1 MGGFRAGFDRAGGF
15 QCIGHCEIDKYAELS
30 YRAMHNVDESEV
42 FYPDAR
48 EIDTESMPEFDLLC
62 AGFPCQSHSVAGL
75 RKSLDDPRG
84 ALFYEI
90 ARILQAKKPAYFLL
104 ENVPGLLSS
113 KTAEGGYA
121 FSEILSVLCGLGYR
135 CEWFLRNSKDHGVP
149 QSRRRVFIIGYLDPR
164 CAGKIFPFGS
174 ANPKALVQLA
184 PGRQGSRIYDA
195 EGLAC
200 TLTSGTG
207 GMGGK
212 TGLYA
217 VGYNRKDGVTKELDT
232 AYSLN
237 ASNFRGLNRNQT
249 QNAVFVDMTIGNP
262 KITETARCV
271 TANYGKSGMSHHDG
285 ELSGVLEFETACAV
299 ITPNRKSVRQN
310 GRRIKNPE
318 EPMFTL
324 TAQDQHGVL
333 LIKEATKKGYAEAHP
348 GDGVN
353 ICYPGSNTRRGRVGK
368 GISQTLTCQPQGVLE
383 RYGRI
388 RRLTPRECFRLQ
400 GFDEDQIDRVL
411 AVVSDSQGYK
421 QAGNSVTVNV
431 VHAIGLRIR
440 AMHEELRVKE
450 GNTSC

>member
-1 MGGFRAGFDRAGGF
+1 MGGFRAGLDRAGGF
-15 QCIGHCEIDKYAELS
+15 LCVGHCEIDKYAELS
-30 YRAMHNVDESEV
+30 YRAMHDIQESEV
-42 FYPDAR
+42 YYPDAR
-48 EIDTESMPEFDLLC
+48 EIDTGAMPGFDLLC

-90 ARILQAKKPAYFLL
+90 TRILQAKQPAYFLL

-113 KTAEGGYA
+113 KTAGGQSA
-121 FSEILSVLCGLGYR
+121 FAEILTVLCGLGYC

-149 QSRRRVFIIGYLDPR
+149 QSRRRLFIIGYLDPGR
-164 CAGKIFPFGS
+164 AGKVLPFGQT
-174 ANPKALVQLA
+174 NPAALVQLA
-184 PGRQGSRIYDA
+184 GGRQGARIYGA

-262 KITETARCV
+262 QITEVARCV
-271 TANYGKSGMSHHDG
+271 TANYGKSGMSHHNG
-285 ELSGVLEFETACAV
+285 EMS
-299 ITPNRKSVRQN
+299 
-310 GRRIKNPE
+310 
-318 EPMFTL
+318 
-324 TAQDQHGVL
+324 GVL
-333 LIKEATKKGYAEAHP
+333 LIKEGTKKGYKEAHP
-348 GDGVN
+348 GDG
-353 ICYPGSNTRRGRVGK
+353 ITISYPGSGGKRGRVGK
-368 GISQTLTCQPQGVLE
+368 GVSQTLTCQPQGVME
-383 RYGRI
+383 RFGRI
-388 RRLTPRECFRLQ
+388 RRLTPRECFRIQ

-411 AVVSDSQGYK
+411 AVVSDSQAYK

-431 VHAIGLRIR
+431 VHAIGLKLR
-440 AMHEELRVKE
+440 AIHEEGGDTL
-450 GNTSC
+450 C

>member
-1 MGGFRAGFDRAGGF
+1 VTSIKKIQFFDLFAGVGGFRAGLDRAGGF
-15 QCIGHCEIDKYAELS
+15 QCIGHCEIDPYAEKS
-30 YRAMHNVDESEV
+30 YRAIHNIDESEV

-48 EIDTESMPEFDLLC
+48 EIDTETMPGFDLLC

-90 ARILQAKKPAYFLL
+90 ARILQAKQPAYFLL

-113 KTAEGGYA
+113 KTAKGQSA
-121 FSEILSVLCGLGYR
+121 FAEILTVLCGLGYH

-149 QSRRRVFIIGYLDPR
+149 QSRRRVFIVGYLDAR
-164 CAGKIFPFGS
+164 CAGKIFPFAGT
-174 ANPKALVQLA
+174 NPKALVHLA
-184 PGRQGSRIYDA
+184 GKRQGARIYGAD
-195 EGLAC
+195 GLAC

-262 KITETARCV
+262 QVTDTARCI
-271 TANYGKSGMSHHDG
+271 TANYGKSGMSHHKG
-285 ELSGVLEFETACAV
+285 ELSGVLF
-299 ITPNRKSVRQN
+299 
-310 GRRIKNPE
+310 
-318 EPMFTL
+318 
-324 TAQDQHGVL
+324 
-333 LIKEATKKGYAEAHP
+333 IKEGTKKGYSAAEP

-353 ICYPGSNTRRGRVGK
+353 ISYPGSGTKRGRVGK
-368 GISQTLTCQPQGVLE
+368 GVSQTLTCQPQGVME
-383 RYGRI
+383 RFGRI

-411 AVVSDSQGYK
+411 DAVSDSQAYK

-431 VHAIGLRIR
+431 VHAIGVSLR
-440 AMHEELRVKE
+440 AMHEELQIE
-450 GNTSC
+450 NGDEPC

>member
-1 MGGFRAGFDRAGGF
+1 MGGFRAGLDRAGGF
-15 QCIGHCEIDKYAELS
+15 QCIGHCEIDPYAEKS
-30 YRAMHNVDESEV
+30 YRAIHNIDESEV

-48 EIDTESMPEFDLLC
+48 EIDTETMPGFDLLC

-90 ARILQAKKPAYFLL
+90 ARILQAKQPAYFLL

-113 KTAEGGYA
+113 KTAKGQNA
-121 FSEILSVLCGLGYR
+121 FAEILAVLCGLGYH

-149 QSRRRVFIIGYLDPR
+149 QSRRRVFIVGYLDAR
-164 CAGKIFPFGS
+164 CAGKIFPLAGT
-174 ANPKALVQLA
+174 NPKALVHLA
-184 PGRQGSRIYDA
+184 GKRQGARIYGA

-249 QNAVFVDMTIGNP
+249 QNAVFVDMTIGNSQV
-262 KITETARCV
+262 TDTARCI
-271 TANYGKSGMSHHDG
+271 TANYSKSGMSHHKG
-285 ELSGVLEFETACAV
+285 EISGVWEFDTSCAV
-299 ITPNRKSVRQN
+299 INPEKEKVRQN
-310 GRRIKNPE
+310 GRRIKDPE

-324 TAQDQHGVL
+324 TTQDRHGVL
-333 LIKEATKKGYAEAHP
+333 LIKEGTKKGYSEAKP

-353 ICYPGSNTRRGRVGK
+353 LSYPGSGTKRGRVGK
-368 GISQTLTCQPQGVLE
+368 GVSQTLTCQPQGVME
-383 RYGRI
+383 RFGRI

-411 AVVSDSQGYK
+411 DAVSDSQAYK

-431 VHAIGLRIR
+431 VHAIGLQLR
-440 AMHEELRVKE
+440 AMHEAINNGE
-450 GNTSC
+450 

>member
-1 MGGFRAGFDRAGGF
+1 MRISKIKYFDLFAGVGGFRAGLDRAGGF
-15 QCIGHCEIDKYAELS
+15 QCIGHCEIDKYADLS
-30 YRAMHNVDESEV
+30 YRAMHDIDESEV

-48 EIDTESMPEFDLLC
+48 AINTASMPGFDLLC

-90 ARILQAKKPAYFLL
+90 ARILQAKQPAYFWL

-113 KTAEGGYA
+113 KTADGQSA
-121 FSEILSVLCGLGYR
+121 FAEILSVLCGLGYC

-149 QSRRRVFIIGYLDPR
+149 QSRRRLFIIGYLDER
-164 CAGKIFPFGS
+164 CAGKIFPFGPT
-174 ANPKALVQLA
+174 NPKALVHLA
-184 PGRQGSRIYDA
+184 GKRQGARIYGA

-217 VGYNRKDGVTKELDT
+217 VGYNRKDGVIKKLGT
-232 AYSLN
+232 AYALN

-262 KITETARCV
+262 RITDTARCI
-271 TANYGKSGMSHHDG
+271 TANYGKSGMSHHKG
-285 ELSGVLEFETACAV
+285 ELSGVL
-299 ITPNRKSVRQN
+299 
-310 GRRIKNPE
+310 
-318 EPMFTL
+318 
-324 TAQDQHGVL
+324 
-333 LIKEATKKGYAEAHP
+333 LIKEGTKKGYSEAKP

-353 ICYPGSNTRRGRVGK
+353 ISYPGSGKKRGRVGK
-368 GISQTLTCQPQGVLE
+368 GVSQTLTCQPQGVME

-411 AVVSDSQGYK
+411 AVVSDSQAYK

-431 VHAIGLRIR
+431 VHAIGVRLHAI
-440 AMHEELRVKE
+440 HESITQEQE
-450 GNTSC
+450 GDANG

>member
-1 MGGFRAGFDRAGGF
+1 
-15 QCIGHCEIDKYAELS
+15 
-30 YRAMHNVDESEV
+30 MHDIDESEV

-48 EIDTESMPEFDLLC
+48 EIDTDSMAEFDLLC

-90 ARILQAKKPAYFLL
+90 TRILQAKQPAYFLL

-113 KTAEGGYA
+113 KTAEGQYA
-121 FSEILSVLCGLGYR
+121 FAEILSVLCGLGYR

-149 QSRRRVFIIGYLDPR
+149 QSRRRVFIVGYLDPR
-164 CAGKIFPFGS
+164 CAGKIFPFGQT
-174 ANPKALVQLA
+174 NPKALVHLA
-184 PGRQGSRIYDA
+184 GKRQGSRIYDA

-217 VGYNRKDGVTKELDT
+217 VGYNRQDGVTKELDT

-237 ASNFRGLNRNQT
+237 ASNYRGLNRNQT

-262 KITETARCV
+262 KITDTARCI
-271 TANYGKSGMSHHDG
+271 TANYGKSGVSRYKGEMSG
-285 ELSGVLEFETACAV
+285 
-299 ITPNRKSVRQN
+299 I
-310 GRRIKNPE
+310 
-318 EPMFTL
+318 
-324 TAQDQHGVL
+324 L
-333 LIKEATKKGYAEAHP
+333 LIKEATKKGYAEARP

-368 GISQTLTCQPQGVLE
+368 SISQTLTCQPQGVME

-400 GFDEDQIDRVL
+400 GFDENQIDRIL
-411 AVVSDSQGYK
+411 AVVSDSQAYK

-431 VHAIGLRIR
+431 VHAIGLKLR
-440 AMHEELRVKE
+440 ALHDELLGKD
-450 GNTSC
+450 GDAPC

>member
-1 MGGFRAGFDRAGGF
+1 M
-15 QCIGHCEIDKYAELS
+15 GHCEIDKYAELS
-30 YRAMHNVDESEV
+30 YRAMHNIDESEV
-42 FYPDAR
+42 FYSDAR
-48 EIDTESMPEFDLLC
+48 EIDTDTMPGFDLLC

-90 ARILQAKKPAYFLL
+90 ARILQAKQPSYFLL

-113 KTAEGGYA
+113 KTAEGRYA
-121 FSEILSVLCGLGYR
+121 FAEILSVLCGLGYC
-135 CEWFLRNSKDHGVP
+135 CEWFLRNSKDYGVP
-149 QSRRRVFIIGYLDPR
+149 QSRRRVFIVGYLDPR
-164 CAGKIFPFGS
+164 CAGKIFPFGQT
-174 ANPKALVQLA
+174 NPKALVHLA
-184 PGRQGSRIYDA
+184 GKRQGARIYDA

-217 VGYNRKDGVTKELDT
+217 VGYNRQDGVTKELDT

-237 ASNFRGLNRNQT
+237 ASNYRGLNRNQT
-249 QNAVFVDMTIGNP
+249 QNAVFVDMTIGNL
-262 KITETARCV
+262 KITDTARCI
-271 TANYGKSGMSHHDG
+271 TANYGKSGMSHRNG
-285 ELSGVLEFETACAV
+285 ELSGIWEFDASCAV
-299 ITPNRKSVRQN
+299 INPGKEKIRQN
-310 GRRIKNPE
+310 GRRIKKPE

-324 TAQDQHGVL
+324 TAQDRHGVL
-333 LIKEATKKGYAEAHP
+333 LIKEATKKGYAEARP

-368 GISQTLTCQPQGVLE
+368 SISQTLTCQPQGVME

-400 GFDEDQIDRVL
+400 GFDEEQIDRVL
-411 AVVSDSQGYK
+411 AVVSDSQAYK

-431 VHAIGLRIR
+431 VHAIGLKLR
-440 AMHEELRVKE
+440 ALHEEMNNE
-450 GNTSC
+450 

>member
-1 MGGFRAGFDRAGGF
+1 MIRIKKIRYFDLFAGVGGFRAGLDRAGGF
-15 QCIGHCEIDKYAELS
+15 QCIGHSEIDKYADMS
-30 YRAMHNVDESEV
+30 YRAMHDIDESEV

-48 EIDTESMPEFDLLC
+48 AIYTETMPGFDLLC

-90 ARILQAKKPAYFLL
+90 ARILQAKQPAYFLL

-113 KTAEGGYA
+113 KSQDGKSA
-121 FSEILSVLCGLGYR
+121 FAEILSVLCGLGYH

-149 QSRRRVFIIGYLDPR
+149 QSRRRLFIIGYLDER
-164 CAGKIFPFGS
+164 CAGKIFPFGQT
-174 ANPKALVQLA
+174 NPKALVHLA
-184 PGRQGSRIYDA
+184 GKRQGSRIYGS

-262 KITETARCV
+262 QVTDTARCI
-271 TANYGKSGMSHHDG
+271 TANYGKSGMSHHKG
-285 ELSGVLEFETACAV
+285 ELSGVL
-299 ITPNRKSVRQN
+299 
-310 GRRIKNPE
+310 
-318 EPMFTL
+318 
-324 TAQDQHGVL
+324 
-333 LIKEATKKGYAEAHP
+333 LIKEGTKKGYSEAEP

-353 ICYPGSNTRRGRVGK
+353 ISYPGSGSKRGRVGK
-368 GISQTLTCQPQGVLE
+368 GVSQTLTCQPQGVME

-411 AVVSDSQGYK
+411 AVVSDSQAYK

-431 VHAIGLRIR
+431 VHAIGLSLR
-440 AMHEELRVKE
+440 AMHEELKMK
-450 GNTSC
+450 GGDTPC

>member
-1 MGGFRAGFDRAGGF
+1 MGGFRAGLDRAGGF
-15 QCIGHCEIDKYAELS
+15 QCVGHCEIDKYAEKS
-30 YRAMHNVDESEV
+30 YRAIHNIDESEV

-48 EIDTESMPEFDLLC
+48 AIDTETMPGFDLLC

-90 ARILQAKKPAYFLL
+90 TRILQAKQPAYFLL

-113 KTAEGGYA
+113 KTADGQNA
-121 FSEILSVLCGLGYR
+121 FAEILAVLCGLGYH

-149 QSRRRVFIIGYLDPR
+149 QSRRRVFIIGYLDAR
-164 CAGKIFPFGS
+164 CAGKIFPFGKT
-174 ANPKALVQLA
+174 NPKALVHLA
-184 PGRQGSRIYDA
+184 GKRQGARIYGA
-195 EGLAC
+195 TGLAC

-217 VGYNRKDGVTKELDT
+217 VGYNRKDGVTRELDT
-232 AYSLN
+232 AYALN

-262 KITETARCV
+262 QVTDTARCI
-271 TANYGKSGMSHHDG
+271 TANYGKSGMSHHKG
-285 ELSGVLEFETACAV
+285 ELSGVL
-299 ITPNRKSVRQN
+299 
-310 GRRIKNPE
+310 
-318 EPMFTL
+318 
-324 TAQDQHGVL
+324 
-333 LIKEATKKGYAEAHP
+333 LIKEGTKKGYSKAEP

-353 ICYPGSNTRRGRVGK
+353 LSYPGSGNKRGRVGK
-368 GISQTLTCQPQGVLE
+368 GVSQTLTCQPQGVME
-383 RYGRI
+383 RFGRI

-411 AVVSDSQGYK
+411 SVVSDSQGYK

-431 VHAIGLRIR
+431 VHAIGLSLR
-440 AMHEELRVKE
+440 AMHEELKRK
-450 GNTSC
+450 GGDGSC